1 MKILAQNGGE
11 TMSEKIY
18 NASVKSKRREFD
30 RKTRR
35 QGPREIT
42 LSVIGIGAAS
52 IPEKVGK
59 GIPLSIGD
67 KLKVKLSKKS
77 NDTWIVTQIISVNGK
92 KPVSQKDAQ
101 QHSQKHT
108 QKSNKS
114 KKKKPKKKIVSR
126 TLQSIKTRYGGKDGF
141 LRRLFLVAMGGS
153 GTDYSSLEARAES
166 LEPFIEYVEH
176 SKEAYQHL
184 RKTARFQWEPVENE
198 KFITVVKQLGT
209 KIRVRSENLPYVL
222 KKGPVVAITEDSQL
236 MHPKGHIAD
245 ILIVRSNSTG
255 VEFLTSREL
264 NSPGWMIF
272 GGEHSMEEIEWS
284 HNSGSKPIEKISSG
298 NRDIRILNQSK
309 KGEWI
314 ELVLDVE
321 SKDLRSK
328 QLLFDGRHM
337 EWESISQADF
347 VGPLRD
353 GRSGRQVISRAKFN
367 QAVNVRY
374 IPTGE
379 FLYDSDGVRYKFKK
393 STKAGDSLKIKIRLH
408 EDVERNLDEDH
419 DTNPLDILFSPDSEY
434 NDLIVNYNY
443 KKPMSKQQKL
453 MIKSKDA
460 NSKTITISKPRFK
473 LPKSA
478 VLSLQ
483 PNLFYIER
491 QLEMLNILR
500 DYPLPHHDALLRL
513 TEQGTEE
520 KRNKLWQ
527 AFDSELALD
536 WKVLTRD
543 TDGTDEQRD
552 FVRKG
557 LSTPD
562 FAILQGPPG
571 SGKTTAIIELI
582 VQLAAQNK
590 KILLCGSTQASID
603 NVLLRIKENERLHH
617 LISPLRIGRK
627 EGIYDSGVHD
637 VVLSEQ
643 IQRLMEIGLSEEEAQ
658 DLILRQT
665 NLTCGTMAGIIGHP
679 WIKGSKFDQ
688 GKKLKTPQAHFD
700 VLIVDEAS
708 KTTFQQFIIPAAFS
722 RKWVL
727 VGDVRQLPPFLE
739 ASELMTNLEMMKDS
753 EGELFNHA
761 SQRACLL
768 LRNLVRY
775 QHPKSGHPIVMI
787 EGEGVPTSFMN
798 EVNARSGKSLQNSQI
813 TVIGSKISK
822 SEHDTVQFFT
832 PKKVVDSTEA
842 NLCLH
847 CSDIIIVGS
856 DCYPEIA
863 DLLPVHSIIRNG
875 TIETEEVTANRMQLY
890 DARQGEG
897 FFDDK
902 HPMHEN
908 NLLTEWT
915 YQLSWRLNRSYELKV
930 SKNEQQKERLE
941 KEINEYLPQ
950 SQDVSKRLEEI
961 RSIALPSVLECLQY
975 GFATGKAQQL
985 LPETTLTRGFPAK
998 ALPSRFS
1005 RINFQHRMHPD
1016 ISSFSR
1022 KEFYDDEALIDADTL
1037 QLRNANFTFNYRSEE
1052 PRNTWIDVSG
1062 AKGGYSVNRGEI
1074 NAIKAELKLF
1084 IDYSRN
1090 NPPSDSRRDNPD
1102 QWEIAVLSPYQAQR
1116 KALVTMV
1123 QQLTGLDR
1131 FMRFNLAEME
1141 DPAPITIVVSTT
1153 DRFQGQEA
1161 DIVFISLRNSS
1172 RIGFLDSPNRMN
1184 VAITRAREWR
1194 VIVGNFEY
1202 FARNNRMRDPMLR
1215 SLALTHSRNKQKSR
1229 GK

>member
-1 MKILAQNGGE
+1 MTLSAQKGGQN
-11 TMSEKIY
+11 MSDKIY
-18 NASVKSKRREFD
+18 NASVKSKQRKFNQ
-30 RKTRR
+30 KTRR
-35 QGPREIT
+35 LGPREIT
-42 LSVIGIGAAS
+42 ISVIGIGVAS
-52 IPEKVGK
+52 IPQKVGK

-67 KLKVKLSKKS
+67 KLQVKLSKKT
-77 NDTWIVTQIISVNGK
+77 NDNWIVSQIISVNEK
-92 KPVSQKDAQ
+92 KPVSQKDIG
-101 QHSQKHT
+101 QHSQKST

-114 KKKKPKKKIVSR
+114 MQKKPKKNIVSR
-126 TLQSIKTRYGGKDGF
+126 TLQKIKSLYGGEQGF

-153 GTDYSSLEARAES
+153 GTDYASLESRAES

-184 RKTARFQWEPVENE
+184 RKTARFRWEPVENE
-198 KFITVVKQLGT
+198 KFLTVTKQLGS
-209 KIRVRSENLPYVL
+209 KIRVRSENLPYIL
-222 KKGPVVAITEDSQL
+222 NKGPVKAITEDSQL

-245 ILIVRSNSTG
+245 ILIVRSNSRG

-264 NSPGWMIF
+264 NSSGWKIF
-272 GGEHSMEEIEWS
+272 GGEYSMEEIEWS
-284 HNSGSKPIEKISSG
+284 HNTGSKPIEKISSG
-298 NRDIRILNQSK
+298 NRDVIILNQSK

-314 ELVLDVE
+314 ELVLDAE
-321 SKDLRSK
+321 SKDLRNK
-328 QLLFDGRHM
+328 QLLFDGRDM
-337 EWESISQADF
+337 EWEYISQADF

-353 GRSGRQVISRAKFN
+353 GKSGRQVISRAKFN

-374 IPTGE
+374 IPTGD

-393 STKAGDSLKIKIRLH
+393 STKSGDALKIKLSLH
-408 EDVERNLDEDH
+408 EDVEKNLDDDY

-434 NDLIVNYNY
+434 NDLIVNFNPT
-443 KKPMSKQQKL
+443 KPMNQQRKL
-453 MIKSKDA
+453 IIKSKDA
-460 NSKTITISKPRFK
+460 NSKTITIQKPRFQ
-473 LPKSA
+473 LFEDA

-491 QLEMLNILR
+491 QLEMLKILR
-500 DYPLPHHDALLRL
+500 DFPLPHHDALLRL
-513 TEQGTEE
+513 TEKGTEE
-520 KRNKLWQ
+520 KRNKLWPI
-527 AFDSELALD
+527 FDTED
-536 WKVLTRD
+536 EPEWNILTRN
-543 TDGTDEQRD
+543 TDGTNEQRD
-552 FVRKG
+552 FVRKAI
-557 LSTPD
+557 STPD

-679 WIKGSKFDQ
+679 WIKDSKFDQ
-688 GKKLKTPQAHFD
+688 GRKLKTPQAHFD

-753 EGELFNHA
+753 EGDLFNHA

-768 LRNLVRY
+768 LRNLIRY

-787 EGEGVPTSFMN
+787 EGEGVPSSFIN
-798 EVNARSGKSLQNSQI
+798 EVNARSSKFFQNSQI
-813 TVIGSKISK
+813 TVIGSKNSK
-822 SEHDTVQFFT
+822 SEHDTVHFFT
-832 PKKVVDSTEA
+832 PRRVIDSTNA

-875 TIETEEVTANRMQLY
+875 TIETEEVTANRKRLY
-890 DARQGEG
+890 EERQEKE
-897 FFDDK
+897 FFRDD
-902 HPMHEN
+902 HPMHED

-930 SKNEQQKERLE
+930 SKNNQQKERLE
-941 KEINEYLPQ
+941 KQINEYLPQ
-950 SQDVSKRLEEI
+950 NQNVSKRLEEI

-985 LPETTLTRGFPAK
+985 LPETTLTLGFPK
-998 ALPSRFS
+998 EALPSRFS

-1037 QLRNANFTFNYRSEE
+1037 QLRDTSFPFNYRSNK
-1052 PRNTWIDVSG
+1052 PRNTWIDVPG

-1074 NAIKAELKLF
+1074 NAIKAELELF
-1084 IDYSRN
+1084 IKHSRN
-1090 NPPSDSRRDNPD
+1090 NPPSNPRRDNPN
-1102 QWEIAVLSPYQAQR
+1102 QWEIAVLSPYQKQR
-1116 KALVTMV
+1116 KALVSMV

-1194 VIVGNFEY
+1194 VIVGNHDY
-1202 FARNNRMRDPMLR
+1202 FASDKRMRDPMLR
-1215 SLALTHSRNKQKSR
+1215 SLAITHSRTKQKTR